1 MAKAKIG
8 LSGQTVIESKPK
20 KSRQGDGQHTKYAA
34 TSRNK
39 ARKRYRGQ
47 GKG

>member
-1 MAKAKIG
+1 MAKGGFMKGGCYVEAR
-8 LSGQTVIESKPK
+8 PK
-20 KSRQGDGQHTKYAA
+20 KTRQGEGKHTKYASS
-34 TSRNK
+34 SRNS